1 MLDLPSPGRLGSLAT
16 QCRLLLNPDI
26 GEFLVTSAQAL
37 DISQSLVPH
46 KNSSVLF
53 LTDIENYSL
62 VLFNNTNSGVACGL
76 TGGFRGNSL
85 TEILKPCL
93 IEM

>member
-26 GEFLVTSAQAL
+26 GEFFVTSAQAL

-53 LTDIENYSL
+53 LTDIENCSL
-62 VLFNNTNSGVACGL
+62 VLFNNTNGVIEWQLWSGL
-76 TGGFRGNSL
+76 WTYRRL
-85 TEILKPCL
+85 QRQ
-93 IEM
+93 